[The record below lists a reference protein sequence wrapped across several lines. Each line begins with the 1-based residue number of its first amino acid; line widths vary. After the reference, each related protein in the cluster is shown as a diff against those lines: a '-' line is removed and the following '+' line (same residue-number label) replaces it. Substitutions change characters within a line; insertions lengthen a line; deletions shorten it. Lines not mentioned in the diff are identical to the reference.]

1 MTQTL
6 LITMRAQDA
15 CRTFSFDEST
25 QSVLWLTPW
34 EGRSTR
40 SSGVCLESIEGAL
53 ELRTSDGWMIT
64 MAEGQ
69 AVRMTH
75 VPISAAHECIFVLER
90 DAEVMTLHV
99 RVVGQGAKTF
109 AKQRF
114 LRDVE
119 FEIGR
124 GDRCEMCYRNG
135 FVSVHHARMSVRDG
149 AFAIMDLQS
158 ANGTYVNE
166 RRLPHRQPYRLIPG
180 DVVQI
185 VDLIFAVG
193 SGFVSINSPDGLFLR
208 KSLGMEP
215 LVHSKTFVDG
225 AASEVECEHALFYPA
240 PRLTK
245 SIHPLRLVVDG
256 PPARQ
261 DERQQPALMQMGPS
275 FLMGMTS
282 VLMAVS
288 GIARVVG
295 GDDLLAVAPSIGMA
309 VAMIGGSF
317 VWPLISR
324 SHLRKRR
331 WRGETI
337 RTQAYMSYLDGI
349 ENAIAAEVE
358 EQGQVLRD
366 TRPAVSELLER
377 AEALSPLLMNR
388 TSAHEDFLALR
399 VGLGN
404 EKAKADIG
412 WPERRFSLSR
422 DPMIDKVGE
431 LAGTPPLLRDVPL
444 AFDLAHHFVA
454 GVLGERALV
463 WEFVRGLIV
472 QACALY
478 SYTDLK
484 VVLLASEEERTEW
497 DFLTS
502 LGHFYGR
509 EDGRRLVALTFAG
522 MVQLDLYLEH
532 ELEGRADVQ
541 ADVLGDYGCYY
552 LVICAHAALYE
563 RSEAVGQLA
572 CLRQNL
578 GFSLVFLGHDLS
590 DLPRECTYLVDLT
603 PTDNLGAGASEM
615 RGGWLEGR
623 RKARMFERSDV
634 SGTLVSFDPDVYV
647 CASEARAFALSMARA
662 HLDVPGQRVGIPR
675 AVGFLEMFEAGC
687 VTHLNVG
694 KRWADND
701 ASRTL
706 QVQVGVGP
714 QGDPAYLDLHES
726 VHGPHGLI
734 AGTTGSGKSEF
745 IITYVLSLS
754 VCFAPDE
761 VAFVLI
767 DYKGGGLAGAFE
779 NERHHLPHLAG
790 TITNLDGSAI
800 RRSLISIQ
808 SELRRRQRL
817 FNEARERTGESTMDI
832 YRYLS
837 AYRQG
842 LLEDPLPH
850 LFIVADEFAE
860 LKQQEP
866 DFMNELVSAAR
877 IGRSLGIHL
886 ILATQKPSG
895 VVDDQI
901 WSNAR
906 FKVALKVSD
915 VADSRE
921 MIRREDAA
929 EIDRPGRY
937 YLLVGY
943 NESFSEGQ
951 AAYAGG
957 PYVPSDHFVR
967 RREQAVE
974 LIDAQGQLI
983 AAQRP
988 RIQKKR
994 GDVSELDAV
1003 LSKLE
1008 ETANA
1013 LGVRA
1018 RRLWLDPLSA
1028 SITLDDLAERY
1039 GGLSREGLTCVV
1051 GELDDPRHQEQRR
1064 YEVDLVRVGNIMLYG
1079 SQNSDVDG
1087 LLRTIIVSLTLAHT
1101 ADELWV
1107 YAIDLGAGELAPLR
1121 VLPQVGGVVTAGDD
1135 ERTNNLFRL
1144 LEEEV
1149 ERRRDSAA
1157 GWSAGDDPRIVV
1169 GIANLAAF
1177 YERFEALE
1185 DRLCALTRDASRYG
1199 IHFLVT
1205 SPTVG
1210 TPRLRLRANFGFALP
1225 TILNDPSDYS
1235 MLLGS
1240 LEGMP
1245 VPQRARGG
1253 IVKDGKHVLEFQGA
1267 CLGPNPMEERRWI
1280 KQFAGRVG
1288 TDTATRARAIP
1299 VLPKLV
1305 NARAMEVPAH
1315 ALLMPVGYSRSCVAP
1330 VYFDLA
1336 KSRVML
1342 VLGNDI
1348 DDIAR
1353 YLRGLR
1359 EACALRQDVTYRF
1372 VDPQRVLGDVQD
1384 DNVLQEDEPVCA
1396 FVQSLDQGGAD
1407 ARIVVFT
1414 SIVQTMS
1421 ALPAREGELL
1431 EEFLSEERNAH
1442 AHALVVA
1449 TELWRAKSIYQDWYR
1464 VVTAYGNGVW
1474 VGGGFA
1480 EQTAFGFAR
1489 SLPEYRR
1496 PAARSD
1502 GFLVMRGQVES
1513 VRLLE
1518 AT

>member
-1 MTQTL
+1 MAQTL
-6 LITMRAQDA
+6 LITMRAEGA
-15 CRTFSFDEST
+15 CRTFSFDESA
-25 QSVLWLTPW
+25 QSVLWVAPRQ
-34 EGRSTR
+34 GRASG
-40 SSGVCLESIEGAL
+40 SFGVCLESVEGTL
-53 ELRTSDGWMIT
+53 ELKASDGWTIT
-64 MAEGQ
+64 MADGQ
-69 AVRMTH
+69 AVQATH
-75 VPISAAHECIFVLER
+75 VSVSAAREGIYVLER
-90 DAEVMTLHV
+90 GSEGITLHV
-99 RVVGQGAKTF
+99 RATSEGIRSFTK
-109 AKQRF
+109 
-114 LRDVE
+114 LRLTHDVD

-124 GDRCEMCYRNG
+124 GDGCGMCYRNRL
-135 FVSVHHARMSVRDG
+135 VSLHHARVSVREG
-149 AFAIMDLQS
+149 VLSIMDLQS

-166 RRLPHRQPYRLIPG
+166 RRLANRQPHRLSAG

-185 VDLIFAVG
+185 VDLILAVG
-193 SGFVSINSPDGLFLR
+193 LGFVSVNAPDGLSVREGVGMRPLLR
-208 KSLGMEP
+208 CG
-215 LVHSKTFVDG
+215 VGFDG
-225 AASEVECEHALFYPA
+225 AALPERCERSLFYPA

-245 SIHPLRLVVDG
+245 SIHPLKLVVDG
-256 PPARQ
+256 PPAQR

-288 GIARVVG
+288 GVARVAG
-295 GDDLLAVAPSIGMA
+295 GDDLLSAAPSIGMA

-324 SHLRKRR
+324 SYQRKRR
-331 WRGETI
+331 RREEAI
-337 RTQAYMSYLDGI
+337 RIQAYMSYLDSI
-349 ENAIAAEVE
+349 ENTVAAEVE
-358 EQGQVLRD
+358 EQGQILRE
-366 TRPAVSELLER
+366 TRPTVGELLRR

-399 VGLGN
+399 VGLGD
-404 EKAKADIG
+404 ERARADIG
-412 WPERRFSLSR
+412 WPEQRFSLSR

-431 LAGTPPLLRDVPL
+431 LAAAPPLLRDVPI

-454 GVLGERALV
+454 GVLGERAQV

-484 VVLLASEEERTEW
+484 VALLASEEERAEW

-509 EDGRRLVALTFAG
+509 EDDRRLVALTFAG
-522 MVQLDLYLEH
+522 MVQLDLFLEH
-532 ELEGRADVQ
+532 ELEGRSDVQ
-541 ADVLGDYGCYY
+541 ADVLGDLGSYY
-552 LVICAHAALYE
+552 LVVCAHAALYE
-563 RSEAVGQLA
+563 RSEAVGHLA
-572 CLRQNL
+572 SLRQNQ
-578 GFSLVFLGHDLS
+578 GFSLVFLGRDLS
-590 DLPRECTYLVDLT
+590 DLPRECTYLVDLAPAGT
-603 PTDNLGAGASEM
+603 PGLGTGAMLGGRSE
-615 RGGWLEGR
+615 EC
-623 RKARMFERSDV
+623 RKACMFERSDV
-634 SGTLVSFDPDVYV
+634 SGTLVPFDPDVYV
-647 CASEARAFALSMARA
+647 SASGARAFALNLARA
-662 HLDVPGQRVGIPR
+662 HLDVPGQRAAMPQ
-675 AVGFLEMFEAGC
+675 AVGFLEMFEAGS
-687 VTHLNVG
+687 VAHLNVG

-706 QVQVGVGP
+706 QAQVGVGP
-714 QGDPAYLDLHES
+714 QGDPAYLDLHEG

-779 NERHHLPHLAG
+779 SERHHLPHLAG
-790 TITNLDGSAI
+790 TITNLDGGAI
-800 RRSLISIQ
+800 RRSLVSIQ

-842 LLEDPLPH
+842 LLEEPLPH

-937 YLLVGY
+937 YVLVGY
-943 NESFSEGQ
+943 NDSFSEGQ

-957 PYVPSDHFVR
+957 PYMPSERFVR
-967 RREQAVE
+967 KREQAVE

-988 RIQKKR
+988 RMPMTSGKT
-994 GDVSELDAV
+994 SEIDAV
-1003 LSKLE
+1003 LGKLE
-1008 ETANA
+1008 ETADA

-1018 RRLWLDPLSA
+1018 RRLWLDPLSER
-1028 SITLDDLAERY
+1028 ITLNELVERY
-1039 GGLSREGLTCVV
+1039 GDLSQQGLTCIV
-1051 GELDDPRHQEQRR
+1051 GELDDPRRQEQRR
-1064 YEVDLVRVGNIMLYG
+1064 FEVDLVQVGNIMLYG
-1079 SQNSDVDG
+1079 SQSSDVDG
-1087 LLRTIIVSLTLAHT
+1087 LLRTMLVSLMLAH
-1101 ADELWV
+1101 AGEELWV
-1107 YAIDLGAGELAPLR
+1107 YAIDLGAGGLASLR
-1121 VLPQVGGVVTAGDD
+1121 AFPQVGGVATAGDD
-1135 ERTNNLFRL
+1135 ERANNLIRL

-1149 ERRRDSAA
+1149 DRRRDSAV
-1157 GWSAGDDPRIVV
+1157 GWNAGDDPRIVV
-1169 GIANLAAF
+1169 GIVNLAAF

-1185 DRLCALTRDASRYG
+1185 DRLCALTRDATRYG

-1205 SPTVG
+1205 CATAG

-1225 TILNDPSDYS
+1225 TILNDSSDYS
-1235 MLLGS
+1235 MLLGG
-1240 LEGMP
+1240 LDGMP
-1245 VPQRARGG
+1245 VPQRERGG
-1253 IVKDGKHVLEFQGA
+1253 ITKVGKRILEFQGA
-1267 CLGPNPMEERRWI
+1267 CLGSGPKEEVRRI
-1280 KQFAGRVG
+1280 EELASRVETG
-1288 TDTATRARAIP
+1288 ASARARMIP
-1299 VLPKLV
+1299 VLPKV
-1305 NARAMEVPAH
+1305 VDVTAMGIPEH
-1315 ALLMPVGYSRSCVAP
+1315 ALLVPVGYSRARVAP
-1330 VYFDLA
+1330 VHFDLA

-1342 VLGNDI
+1342 VLGNDVDEI
-1348 DDIAR
+1348 GR

-1359 EACALRQDVTYRF
+1359 EACACRQDVTYRF
-1372 VDPQRVLGDVQD
+1372 VDPQRVLGNAQD
-1384 DNVLQEDEPVCA
+1384 DRVLQEEESVCA
-1396 FVQSLDQGGAD
+1396 LVRSLDEGDAD
-1407 ARIVVFT
+1407 ARVIVFT
-1414 SIVQTMS
+1414 SIVQTMN
-1421 ALPAREGELL
+1421 ALPAHEGQLL
-1431 EEFLSEERNAH
+1431 ETFLAEERDAH

-1464 VVTAYGNGVW
+1464 VVTAYGSGVW

-1502 GFLVMRGQVES
+1502 GFLVMRGHVEG